1 MTKSMWKLDTNGA
14 TVEFLETAGNA
25 SLLIDGVAISE
36 GTVGGAVADAA
47 AITASDAAAITAS
60 DAAAATALD
69 PPAGGTGATAGAYD
83 TGANRDLMITS
94 QTAIIADVLDIRT
107 EFNLALDDAIDIQAE
122 FNLSLDDS
130 IDIRT
135 QLNALLASLRAANI
149 IAT

>member
-1 MTKSMWKLDTNGA
+1 MVKSMLKVVTNGA
-14 TVEFLETAGNA
+14 TFEVKETAGNA
-25 SLLIDGVAISE
+25 SIEVDGVAISE
-36 GTVGGAVADAA
+36 GTVGGAVTDAA
-47 AITASDAAAITAS
+47 AITASDAGALTAS

-122 FNLSLDDS
+122 FNLSLDDT
-130 IDIRT
+130 IDLRT
-135 QLNALLASLRAANI
+135 QFNALLASLRAAGI